1 MFPPIQL
8 FMGGDKKIP
17 LKFKVYSVLYPI
29 KIFIK
34 SLINKLKGARKSK
47 ICGTNYVGGEK
58 MGNFNLNGKKAIVFG
73 VANDQSIAWHIAKK
87 LNDVGV
93 RIALGY
99 QERAEQLVKPLLGML
114 NNPLAIKC
122 DVVDD
127 VLLTEFFEKIKQEF
141 GQVDFLI
148 HSIAFAKKEH
158 LQGKF
163 YDVTRRGYQVA
174 QEVSSYSLAEL
185 SRRAAPIMNENG
197 SIITMTYYGAE
208 KVTPNY
214 NVMGVAKAALEACV
228 RYLANDFGEKGIRVN
243 AISAGPIKTLAA
255 SGITDFEKML
265 EHAQQKAPLKRNI
278 NADDVAN
285 LALFLCSDMSK
296 NITGQVVYVDAGYS
310 IMGV

>member
-1 MFPPIQL
+1 
-8 FMGGDKKIP
+8 MGEDKKIP
-17 LKFKVYSVLYPI
+17 LKFKVYSMMYPV

-34 SLINKLKGARKSK
+34 SLINKF
-47 ICGTNYVGGEK
+47 GGGK
-58 MGNFNLNGKKAIVFG
+58 MGNFNLEGKKAIVFG

-87 LNDVGV
+87 LNDSGC

-114 NNPLAIKC
+114 NNPFAMKC

-127 VLLTEFFEKIKQEF
+127 VQLTEFFGKIEKEF
-141 GQVDFLI
+141 GKVDFLV

-163 YDVTRRGYQVA
+163 YEVDRRGYQVA

-185 SRRAAPIMNENG
+185 TRRTAPLMNEGG
-197 SIITMTYYGAE
+197 SIVAMSFDGSL
-208 KVTPNY
+208 KVYPNY
-214 NVMGVAKAALEACV
+214 NVMGVAKAALESSV
-228 RYLANDFGEKGIRVN
+228 RYIANDVGENGVRVN

-255 SGITDFEKML
+255 SGISDFDTML
-265 EHAQQKAPLKRNI
+265 KHAQEKAPLKRNI
-278 NADDVAN
+278 DADDVAD

-296 NITGQVVYVDAGYS
+296 NITGQVIYVDAGYS
-310 IMGV
+310 IMGI

>member
-1 MFPPIQL
+1 
-8 FMGGDKKIP
+8 MGGNKKIP
-17 LKFKVYSVLYPI
+17 LKFRVYSMIYPF

-34 SLINKLKGARKSK
+34 SLINKFKGGK
-47 ICGTNYVGGEK
+47 K
-58 MGNFNLNGKKAIVFG
+58 MGNFNLEGKKAIVFG
-73 VANDQSIAWHIAKK
+73 VANDQSIAWHIAKA
-87 LNDVGV
+87 LNDNGV

-99 QERAEQLVKPLLGML
+99 QERVEQLVKPLLSML
-114 NNPLAIKC
+114 NNPLAEKC

-127 VLLTEFFEKIKQEF
+127 VLLTEFFEKVKKEF

-163 YDVTRRGYQVA
+163 YEVDRRGYQVA

-185 SRRAAPIMNENG
+185 SRRATPIMNENG
-197 SIITMTYYGAE
+197 SIIAMTYYGSV

-228 RYLANDFGEKGIRVN
+228 RYLASDLGEKGIRVN
-243 AISAGPIKTLAA
+243 AISAGPVKTLAA
-255 SGITDFEKML
+255 SGISGFDKML

-278 NADDVAN
+278 DANDVAN

>member
-1 MFPPIQL
+1 
-8 FMGGDKKIP
+8 MGGDKKVP
-17 LKFKVYSVLYPI
+17 LKFKVYSMMYPV
-29 KIFIK
+29 KVFTK
-34 SLINKLKGARKSK
+34 SLLNKFKG
-47 ICGTNYVGGEK
+47 GNK
-58 MGNFNLNGKKAIVFG
+58 MGNFNLEGKKAIVFG

-87 LNDVGV
+87 LNDAGV
-93 RIALGY
+93 RIAVGY
-99 QERAEQLVKPLLGML
+99 QERAEQFVKPLLGML
-114 NNPLAIKC
+114 NNPLAEKC

-127 VLLTEFFEKIKQEF
+127 VLLTEFFNKVEKEF
-141 GQVDFLI
+141 GKVDFLV

-163 YDVTRRGYQVA
+163 YEVSRRGYQVA
-174 QEVSSYSLAEL
+174 QEVSSFSLAEL
-185 SRRAAPIMNENG
+185 TRRAIPIMNDNG
-197 SIITMTYYGAE
+197 SIIAMTYYGSV

-228 RYLANDFGEKGIRVN
+228 RYLASDVGEKGIRVN

-255 SGITDFEKML
+255 SGIAGFDTML
-265 EHAQQKAPLKRNI
+265 DHAKEKAPLKRNI
-278 NADDVAN
+278 DADDVAN

>member
-1 MFPPIQL
+1 
-8 FMGGDKKIP
+8 MGGDKKVP
-17 LKFKVYSVLYPI
+17 LKFKLYAVFYPV
-29 KIFIK
+29 KIFFK
-34 SLINKLKGARKSK
+34 SLINKF
-47 ICGTNYVGGEK
+47 GGDKK
-58 MGNFNLNGKKAIVFG
+58 MGNFNLEGKKAIVLG

-87 LNDVGV
+87 LNDSGV

-99 QERAEQLVKPLLGML
+99 QERAEQLVKPLLSML
-114 NNPLAIKC
+114 NNPLAEKC

-127 VLLTEFFEKIKQEF
+127 VLLTEFFEKVKHEF

-163 YDVTRRGYQVA
+163 YDVDRRGYQVA
-174 QEVSSYSLAEL
+174 QEVSSYSLVEL

-197 SIITMTYYGAE
+197 SIITMTYYGSE

-214 NVMGVAKAALEACV
+214 NIMGVAKAALEACT

-243 AISAGPIKTLAA
+243 AISAGPVKTLAA
-255 SGITDFEKML
+255 SGIAGFDTML
-265 EHAQQKAPLKRNI
+265 QHAQEKSPLKRNI
-278 NADDVAN
+278 DANDVAN

-296 NITGQVVYVDAGYS
+296 NITGQVIYVDAGYS
-310 IMGV
+310 IMGI